1 MVISIQQPYI
11 TIVVGFTWTLNLTL
25 HKFTSGAYN
34 GYTSRFVGFSVY
46 VSNTTKKN
54 DGILCFKDNFYT
66 TATILNP
73 MSITCSKNIS
83 GRIVIY
89 YNNRTHPPYPDGYS
103 SYAYND
109 LCEVEVYCMLF
120 FLSIIIYF
128 RVHFMT
134 IRERQLEE
142 RYENAIFKTRLDSTC
157 A

>member
-73 MSITCSKNIS
+73 MSITCSKTLAEEQLYITTTEPTLPILMGILLMHTTIS
-83 GRIVIY
+83 VKWKCIV
-89 YNNRTHPPYPDGYS
+89 
-103 SYAYND
+103 
-109 LCEVEVYCMLF
+109 CF
-120 FLSIIIYF
+120 FFFSIIIYF